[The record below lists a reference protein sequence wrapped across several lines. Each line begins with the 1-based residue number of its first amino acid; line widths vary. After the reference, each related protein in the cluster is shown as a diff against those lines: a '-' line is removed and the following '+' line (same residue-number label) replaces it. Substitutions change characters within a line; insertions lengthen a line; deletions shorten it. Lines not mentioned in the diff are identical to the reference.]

1 MIAQCDACQT
11 KFRIDDAKITEKG
24 VKVKCTKCQNTFVVK
39 PDAAA
44 AHAPTPEHL
53 KESQFDI
60 SFGTET
66 ETEAQPQQQPKE
78 KEMSEDEKL
87 AAEWAKSMSFEEEK
101 PAEKKEMTEDERLAA
116 EWAKSISFE
125 EEKPAE
131 KEEPKKSDIAGI
143 EASEAAMQMPSL
155 GELSSFSFEE
165 EEKKQPAADIFAEPA
180 AEEKP
185 IFETELPPPPVKE
198 EPVFEFP
205 SEKAV
210 EPQTFEQ
217 VFEQT
222 AEVPAELPPLSS
234 LQHHEEGHE
243 EIHEEPHEKA
253 DEISSAVPEDI
264 RHSRSKLIPILAVVV
279 IIAGFALFYL
289 SGGISSVF
297 KMASKKPSAAAG
309 RFDIVELKGYYTEN
323 TSIGKLFVIEGKITS
338 TFDNSKDIIGIKG
351 SLFNSKG
358 ETMEEN
364 MASPGTIISMDD
376 LKTISKEEIENRFK
390 NKKKTSFPA
399 KGSMPF
405 MIVFSDLSTDLQE
418 YGVELIQT
426 Q

>member
-1 MIAQCDACQT
+1 MIVQCDACQT
-11 KFRIDDAKITEKG
+11 KFRIDDSKVTEKG
-24 VKVKCTKCQNTFVVK
+24 IKVKCTKCQNTFVVK
-39 PDAAA
+39 PQVAAA
-44 AHAPTPEHL
+44 PAPPPPEYPKEPP
-53 KESQFDI
+53 KESPFDI
-60 SFGTET
+60 SFGSEAET
-66 ETEAQPQQQPKE
+66 EVQPQPPKE
-78 KEMSEDEKL
+78 
-87 AAEWAKSMSFEEEK
+87 
-101 PAEKKEMTEDERLAA
+101 KEMTEDEKLAA

-131 KEEPKKSDIAGI
+131 KEEPQKSDIAGI

-180 AEEKP
+180 AGEKS
-185 IFETELPPPPVKE
+185 IFEPDILPPPVKE

-217 VFEQT
+217 VFEQ
-222 AEVPAELPPLSS
+222 ASEGSAELPPLSS
-234 LQHHEEGHE
+234 LEHE
-243 EIHEEPHEKA
+243 EIHEKA
-253 DEISSAVPEDI
+253 EEASTPIPKEI
-264 RHSRSKLIPILAVVV
+264 RHTRSKLIPILAVLV
-279 IIAGFALFYL
+279 IIVGFAMFYL
-289 SGGISSVF
+289 SGGVTSVF
-297 KMASKKPSAAAG
+297 KTSNKKLSLSTG
-309 RFDIVELKGYYTEN
+309 KFDIVELKGYYTEN

-338 TFDNSKDIIGIKG
+338 TFDKSKDIMGIKG

-376 LKTISKEEIENRFK
+376 LKTISKEELENRFK
-390 NKKKTSFPA
+390 NKKKTSLPA

-405 MIVFSDLSTDLQE
+405 MIVFSDLSTDPQE
-418 YGVELIQT
+418 YAVELVE
-426 Q
+426 

>member
-1 MIAQCDACQT
+1 MIVQCDACQT
-11 KFRIDDAKITEKG
+11 KFRIDDSKVTEKG
-24 VKVKCTKCQNTFVVK
+24 IKVKCTKCQNTFVVK
-39 PDAAA
+39 PQVAAA
-44 AHAPTPEHL
+44 PAPPPPEYPKEPP

-60 SFGTET
+60 SFGSET
-66 ETEAQPQQQPKE
+66 ETEVQPQPPKE
-78 KEMSEDEKL
+78 KEMTEDEKL

-131 KEEPKKSDIAGI
+131 KEEPQKSDIADI

-180 AEEKP
+180 GEKS
-185 IFETELPPPPVKE
+185 IFEPDILPPPIKE

-217 VFEQT
+217 VFEQ
-222 AEVPAELPPLSS
+222 ASEGSAELPPLSS
-234 LQHHEEGHE
+234 LQHEGTHE
-243 EIHEEPHEKA
+243 EIPEEPHEKA
-253 DEISSAVPEDI
+253 EEASSAVPQEI
-264 RHSRSKLIPILAVVV
+264 KHARSKLIPILAVLV
-279 IIAGFALFYL
+279 IIVGFALFYL
-289 SGGISSVF
+289 SGGVSSIF
-297 KMASKKPSAAAG
+297 KMSNKKSSASTGK
-309 RFDIVELKGYYTEN
+309 FDIIELKGYYTEN
-323 TSIGKLFVIEGKITS
+323 TSIGKVFVIEGKITS
-338 TFDNSKDIIGIKG
+338 TFDKSKDIMGIKG

-358 ETMEEN
+358 ETIEEKRI
-364 MASPGTIISMDD
+364 SPGTIILIDD
-376 LKTISKEEIENRFK
+376 LKIISKEELENRFK

-405 MIVFSDLSTDLQE
+405 MIVFSDLSTNPQE
-418 YGVELIQT
+418 YGVELVQ
-426 Q
+426 